1 MATTTVGVLAA
12 HDEARHLAGHLTRE
26 LSVALRERFSHGD
39 WRVEHAETDPADPA
53 ADERELVEALRRRS
67 LDEGWQLAI
76 GLTDLPL
83 SVRRHP
89 VRAHVST
96 QHGVGLVSIP
106 ALGPVRRELRLRETA
121 LSVIERLTGG
131 RENGAEPRANAIDDE
146 TARTAST
153 LELTGSVLRQHMRL
167 LLGMVRANQPSR
179 AAASMSHAALGA
191 LGTAAFSLTSQNVW
205 QLADSMGMP
214 RLLALSFISVVI
226 TTAAMLMAHGLWER
240 TKAPAVRERVIL
252 FNLSTSL
259 TLILATTA
267 LYAALFAISLASAGV
282 LIAPSA
288 FEQAL
293 SHPVGVWDY
302 VRLSWLAA
310 SIATVG
316 GALGSLIDSDKAV
329 RNAVYHPRPA
339 HEAHR

>member
-1 MATTTVGVLAA
+1 
-12 HDEARHLAGHLTRE
+12 
-26 LSVALRERFSHGD
+26 
-39 WRVEHAETDPADPA
+39 
-53 ADERELVEALRRRS
+53 
-67 LDEGWQLAI
+67 
-76 GLTDLPL
+76 
-83 SVRRHP
+83 